1 MATNWH
7 KYVPDNN
14 GTASAG
20 SSLANCENIKVIK
33 NSDIAERTSEGHDN
47 QPLSYWHN
55 DICDICG
62 AKQS

>member
-14 GTASAG
+14 GTAPVG

-47 QPLSYWHN
+47 QPLSY
-55 DICDICG
+55 
-62 AKQS
+62 